1 MFFCILLK
9 TLSEN
14 VFRFS
19 IMTPKKHLPTIAD
32 VAYRAK
38 VSIATVSRVLNGG
51 VPVTSEKTERIRAA
65 IDDLNF
71 VPHTAARTL
80 ASRRTHII
88 GLILDE
94 IGRDFFSPLLRGI
107 EAGTREAGYDLFIQ
121 TTRTPQ
127 AARVARHGLGQH
139 NTDGLIVFI
148 DSLKNAE
155 LIRLHKNGFPL
166 VLMNQSPP
174 DGLNIPVITIE
185 NKSGAQKIVEHLIE
199 VHHCRRI
206 AFLEGPEG
214 NEDSEWRERGYREAL
229 ESHSIPVDERL
240 IAKGNYD
247 NVQAQTTIEQW
258 LLDGIEFDAVFAG
271 DDDSAI
277 GAMRALKLAGRL
289 IPRDVAVVGFDDFPF
304 ARYLSP
310 ALTTVHAPI
319 EEVGHEAVEQ
329 LVRLINGQ
337 EAQDLTLMPTELVIR
352 ESCGCNFN
360 KQTQPHDEAFL
371 YPRR

>member
-1 MFFCILLK
+1 
-9 TLSEN
+9 
-14 VFRFS
+14 
-19 IMTPKKHLPTIAD
+19 MTPKRDLPTIAD
-32 VAYRAK
+32 VAHRAN

-51 VPVTSEKTERIRAA
+51 VPVTADKAERIRAA
-65 IDDLNF
+65 IEDLNF

-80 ASRRTHII
+80 ASRRTQII

-107 EAGTREAGYDLFIQ
+107 EAEAREAGYDLLIQ
-121 TTRTPQ
+121 TTRTPH
-127 AARVARHGLGQH
+127 AARAARQGLGQH

-148 DSLKNAE
+148 DSLNNNE
-155 LIRLHKNGFPL
+155 LIRLHKNGFPV

-199 VHHCRRI
+199 VHDCRRI
-206 AFLEGPEG
+206 AFLQGTEG
-214 NEDSEWRERGYREAL
+214 NEDSEWRERGYRDAL
-229 ESHSIPVDERL
+229 ESHSILVDERL
-240 IAKGNYD
+240 VAKGNYND
-247 NVQAQTTIEQW
+247 VQAQATIEQ
-258 LLDGIEFDAVFAG
+258 LLRDGIQFDAVFAG

-277 GAMRALKLAGRL
+277 GAMRAIKLASRL
-289 IPRDVAVVGFDDFPF
+289 VPGDVAVVGFDDIPF

-310 ALTTVHAPI
+310 ALTTIHAPI
-319 EEVGHEAVEQ
+319 EEVGRAAVQQ

-337 EAQDLTLMPTELVIR
+337 QTEALTLLPTELIIR

-360 KQTQPHDEAFL
+360 KQS
-371 YPRR
+371 R